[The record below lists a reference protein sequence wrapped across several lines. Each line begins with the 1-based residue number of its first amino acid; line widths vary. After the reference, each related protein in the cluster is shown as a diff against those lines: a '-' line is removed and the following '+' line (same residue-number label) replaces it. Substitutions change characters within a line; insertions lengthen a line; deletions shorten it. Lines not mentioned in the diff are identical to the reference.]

1 MTKQGYID
9 TDDYSVF
16 KLSSEAVSIEH
27 LGSKPLEEVYDIL
40 VFEPSSLK
48 GSDFEQGEYLGH
60 KTELGLLEG
69 DQFHSSSEVSDIEF
83 SEFEYGEKEPE
94 KMGEFSRYYK
104 FPELGFVKLTERFLP
119 EDSQSRV
126 TPELMN
132 ANVNGNYAYYLV
144 QKGTEQSLS
153 MLTWINGDNQYILE
167 ASNRGNPADET
178 FKQRFFDLANSIP

>member
-1 MTKQGYID
+1 MTKQGYTD
-9 TDDYSVF
+9 TDDYSIF
-16 KLSSEAVSIEH
+16 KLSSEAVSIQH

-40 VFEPSSLK
+40 VFEPISVK

-69 DQFHSSSEVSDIEF
+69 DHFYSRSEIGDIEF
-83 SEFEYGEKEPE
+83 SESEYNDKEPE

-132 ANVNGNYAYYLV
+132 ADVNGNYAYYLV
-144 QKGTEQSLS
+144 QKGSTEQFLSL
-153 MLTWINGDNQYILE
+153 LTWIDGDNQYILE
-167 ASNRGNPADET
+167 ASNTGNPA
-178 FKQRFFDLANSIP
+178 N